1 MNILSYLKINVTLVL
16 MFFIPMYIY
25 GVHPVKI
32 IKQET
37 NQKTDTLLQIK
48 NSNIENAMGEKF
60 YAKWRK
66 LNNTA
71 DFDSAQ
77 THFVNAFK
85 LLPPSLKQQ
94 YSLEKGRLY
103 FKNKEDGVLM
113 KDWYEQS
120 IYYFKINSP
129 FEVDLVLKKYAIV
142 EESVK
147 AYGRVYGYCDDALE
161 ILQNHKGDLDFYF
174 IQKNKSE
181 KKYLDLMHHLQLE
194 ERFLIFDCNIKK

>member
-16 MFFIPMYIY
+16 MFFIPIYIY
-25 GVHPVKI
+25 GFHAVKI
-32 IKQET
+32 NKKET
-37 NQKTDTLLQIK
+37 RQKTDTLLQIK

-103 FKNKEDGVLM
+103 LKNKEDGVLM

-194 ERFLIFDCNIKK
+194 ERFLIFDCNIK